1 LEEKIDM
8 GEEDARRLRI
18 TPKTYL
24 PVALSIIMTWICV
37 LLTGRAGI
45 IFPRPI
51 ITPVEE
57 PSPTAPPA
65 QALSNPAPYLNTLI
79 VIGLIAVSSII
90 ILYIASRKPR
100 ILRILVACLAWLV
113 SFSITTLHLLNLS
126 LTLNPWI
133 FNLWIPLASATA
145 TIITYL
151 LIFRGGEISMSF
163 AASYIASG
171 AGGVIGMSI
180 PYWTFLILVA
190 AISIYDILAVYKG
203 HLSHL
208 TKQDAPILRGLAV
221 EVGDLVIGLGDL
233 FFYSL
238 TISAIIWNYGVIY
251 GIIASTMILIG
262 YTTILFTLRKAKHLP
277 GLPIPLTLALMTTL
291 LTSLLFGK

>member
-1 LEEKIDM
+1 MDM
-8 GEEDARRLRI
+8 DEEDVRRLRI

-24 PVALSIIMTWICV
+24 PVTLSIILTWLCV
-37 LLTGRAGI
+37 LITGYAGI
-45 IFPRPI
+45 IFPKPI

-65 QALSNPAPYLNTLI
+65 QALSNPAPYINTLI
-79 VIGLIAVSSII
+79 VIGLIGVSSII

-113 SFSITTLHLLNLS
+113 SFSITTLHLLNIS
-126 LTLNPWI
+126 LILDPWI
-133 FNLWIPLASATA
+133 FNLWIPLASIAA

-151 LIFRGGEISMSF
+151 LIFRGGEIATSF

-171 AGGVIGMSI
+171 AGGIIGMSI
-180 PYWTFLILVA
+180 PYWTFLTLVA

-208 TKQDAPILRGLAV
+208 TRQDAPILRGLAV

-238 TISAIIWNYGVIY
+238 TVSAIIWNYGFIH
-251 GIIASTMILIG
+251 GIMASIMILIG
-262 YTTILFTLRKAKHLP
+262 YTIVLMLLRRSKILP
-277 GLPIPLTLALMTTL
+277 GLPIPLTLALITVL
-291 LTSLLFGK
+291 ISIFRA

>member
-1 LEEKIDM
+1 MEEQIDM
-8 GEEDARRLRI
+8 GEEDTRKLRI
-18 TPKTYL
+18 TPKTYF
-24 PVALSIIMTWICV
+24 PVTLSIILTWISV
-37 LLTGRAGI
+37 LLTGYAGI

-79 VIGLIAVSSII
+79 IIGLIALSSII
-90 ILYIASRKPR
+90 ILYIASKKPR
-100 ILRILVACLAWLV
+100 ILKFLIACLAWLV
-113 SFSITTLHLLNLS
+113 SFSITTLYLLNLS
-126 LTLNPWI
+126 LILDPWI
-133 FNLWIPLASATA
+133 FNLWIPLASITA

-151 LIFRGGEISMSF
+151 IFRGGEFPASF

-180 PYWTFLILVA
+180 PYWTFLILII

-221 EVGDLVIGLGDL
+221 EIGDLVIGLGDL

-238 TISAIIWNYGVIY
+238 TISAVIWNYGITY
-251 GIIASTMILIG
+251 GIIASIMILIG
-262 YTTILFTLRKAKHLP
+262 YTIILFTLRKAKHLP
-277 GLPIPLTLALMTTL
+277 GLPIPLTLALAATL
-291 LTSLLFGK
+291 LASLLFGK

>member
-1 LEEKIDM
+1 M
-8 GEEDARRLRI
+8 GEEDTRKLKI

-24 PVALSIIMTWICV
+24 PVTLSIILTWVSV
-37 LLTGRAGI
+37 LLTGYAGI

-51 ITPVEE
+51 ITPAEE

-79 VIGLIAVSSII
+79 VIGLIAASSII

-100 ILRILVACLAWLV
+100 ILKILIACLTWLV
-113 SFSITTLHLLNLS
+113 SFSITTLYLLNLS
-126 LTLNPWI
+126 LILNPWV
-133 FNLWIPLASATA
+133 FNLWIPLASVTA
-145 TIITYL
+145 TIVTY
-151 LIFRGGEISMSF
+151 LIFRGGEISTSF

-171 AGGVIGMSI
+171 SGGVIGMSI
-180 PYWTFLILVA
+180 PYWTFLILIV
-190 AISIYDILAVYKG
+190 AISVYDIFAVYKG

-208 TKQDAPILRGLAV
+208 TKQDAPILKGLAV
-221 EVGDLVIGLGDL
+221 EIEDLVIGLGDL

-251 GIIASTMILIG
+251 GLITSIMILIG
-262 YTTILFTLRKAKHLP
+262 YTIILFTLRTAKHLP
-277 GLPIPLTLALMTTL
+277 GLPIPLALALAATL
-291 LTSLLFGK
+291 LTSLFLGK

>member
-1 LEEKIDM
+1 M

-18 TPKTYL
+18 TPRTYL

-45 IFPRPI
+45 VFPKPI

-151 LIFRGGEISMSF
+151 LIFREGEISMSF

-180 PYWTFLILVA
+180 PYWTFLVLVA

-238 TISAIIWNYGVIY
+238 TISAIFWNLGETPAVAATVAIV
-251 GIIASTMILIG
+251 AG
-262 YTTILFTLRKAKHLP
+262 YTIILLLLQRRRIVP
-277 GLPIPLTLALMTTL
+277 GLPIPLIGALVCAFSTKFFMA
-291 LTSLLFGK
+291 

>member
-1 LEEKIDM
+1 M
-8 GEEDARRLRI
+8 GEEGARRLRI

-45 IFPRPI
+45 VFPRPI

-79 VIGLIAVSSII
+79 VVGLIAVSSII

-151 LIFRGGEISMSF
+151 LILS
-163 AASYIASG
+163 
-171 AGGVIGMSI
+171 
-180 PYWTFLILVA
+180 LIH
-190 AISIYDILAVYKG
+190 I
-203 HLSHL
+203 
-208 TKQDAPILRGLAV
+208 
-221 EVGDLVIGLGDL
+221 
-233 FFYSL
+233 
-238 TISAIIWNYGVIY
+238 
-251 GIIASTMILIG
+251 
-262 YTTILFTLRKAKHLP
+262 
-277 GLPIPLTLALMTTL
+277 
-291 LTSLLFGK
+291 

>member
-1 LEEKIDM
+1 M

-18 TPKTYL
+18 TPRTYL

-45 IFPRPI
+45 VFPKPI

-57 PSPTAPPA
+57 PSPTAPPT

-151 LIFRGGEISMSF
+151 LIFREEEVSMSF

-180 PYWTFLILVA
+180 PYWTFLVLVA

-238 TISAIIWNYGVIY
+238 TISAIFWNLGETPAVAATVAIV
-251 GIIASTMILIG
+251 AG
-262 YTTILFTLRKAKHLP
+262 YTIILLLLQRRRIVP
-277 GLPIPLTLALMTTL
+277 GLPIPLIGALVCAFSTKFFMA
-291 LTSLLFGK
+291 

>member
-1 LEEKIDM
+1 LEERIDM
-8 GEEDARRLRI
+8 SEEDTRKLRI
-18 TPKTYL
+18 TPKTYF
-24 PVALSIIMTWICV
+24 PVTLSIILTWISV
-37 LLTGRAGI
+37 LLTGYAGI

-79 VIGLIAVSSII
+79 VIGLIALSSII
-90 ILYIASRKPR
+90 ILYIASKKPPR
-100 ILRILVACLAWLV
+100 ILKFLIACLAWLV
-113 SFSITTLHLLNLS
+113 SFSITTLYLLNLS
-126 LTLNPWI
+126 LILNPWI
-133 FNLWIPLASATA
+133 FNLWIPLASITA

-151 LIFRGGEISMSF
+151 IFRGGEFPASF

-180 PYWTFLILVA
+180 PYWTFLILIV

-221 EVGDLVIGLGDL
+221 EIGDLVIGLGDL

-238 TISAIIWNYGVIY
+238 TISAVIWNYGITY
-251 GIIASTMILIG
+251 GIIASIMILIG
-262 YTTILFTLRKAKHLP
+262 YTIILFTLRKAKHLP
-277 GLPIPLTLALMTTL
+277 GLPIPLTLALAATL
-291 LTSLLFGK
+291 LASLLFGK

>member
-1 LEEKIDM
+1 MEEKIGM

-24 PVALSIIMTWICV
+24 PVALSIIMTWVCV
-37 LLTGRAGI
+37 LFTGRAGI

-65 QALSNPAPYLNTLI
+65 QALSNPAPYLNSLI

-133 FNLWIPLASATA
+133 FNLWIPLALITT

-238 TISAIIWNYGVIY
+238 TISAIIWNYGVIR
-251 GIIASTMILIG
+251 GIMASIMILIG
-262 YTTILFTLRKAKHLP
+262 YTIVLMLLRRSKILP
-277 GLPIPLTLALMTTL
+277 GLPIPLILALITV
-291 LTSLLFGK
+291 LTFNFSAV